1 MTNKQIKAFLSK
13 VNNNGIETLYVD
25 TKHIHVSK
33 EFYNGKLMVLTT
45 TKDLSL
51 EHFFLSQGSL
61 GSVWLPQDF
70 EHVDQLINTIKSGSV
85 WFDRITLHSEIKKL
99 KLNQLES
106 IYQYGLTKRE
116 VDITKQVIKGM
127 SNKEIADHKYISET
141 TVKTHLKNILSKVNV
156 KNRTALVHKLTMQ

>member
-1 MTNKQIKAFLSK
+1 M
-13 VNNNGIETLYVD
+13 
-25 TKHIHVSK
+25 
-33 EFYNGKLMVLTT
+33 
-45 TKDLSL
+45 
-51 EHFFLSQGSL
+51 
-61 GSVWLPQDF
+61 PQDF